1 MKRQSKYICFILAL
15 LMILSFTACGN
26 DKEGTAADKTG
37 TTASDTTNETTAGS
51 SEDSPFA
58 KFKGV
63 KLTYWHP
70 FS

>member
-37 TTASDTTNETTAGS
+37 TTASDTTNEIQRRF
-51 SEDSPFA
+51 PFC
-58 KFKGV
+58 
-63 KLTYWHP
+63 
-70 FS
+70 